1 VTQGSDSPDPA
12 TDRDA
17 CLREEARVLVA
28 RYLEREA
35 AREAAERKAATLRR
49 VLRFT
54 VLTDVAHRRAP
65 ASRDRR

>member
-35 AREAAERKAATLRR
+35 AERKAAALRR
-49 VLRFT
+49 ILRFT
-54 VLTDVAHRRAP
+54 MLTDAAHRRAP